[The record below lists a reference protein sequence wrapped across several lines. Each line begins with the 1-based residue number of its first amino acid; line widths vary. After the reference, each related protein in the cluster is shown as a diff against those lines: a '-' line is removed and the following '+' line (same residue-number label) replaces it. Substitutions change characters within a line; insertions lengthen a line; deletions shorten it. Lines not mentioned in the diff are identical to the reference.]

1 MHTIDERIE
10 KLKLTIPMRK
20 SMSSKPK
27 GSGPMINGDV
37 PAALADTSDMLSD
50 EVPYWILIINKR
62 NDNKDSILR

>member
-10 KLKLTIPMRK
+10 KLELTIPMRK

-50 EVPYWILIINKR
+50 EVPY
-62 NDNKDSILR
+62 